1 MARITIKEIAKKAG
15 VSAGTVDRVLHNR
28 GEVAEATRDLVLKI
42 AKEGNYST
50 NVFARNLKL
59 NKVYNLAVIL
69 PKDNEYWKNQSEGI
83 EEAAEE
89 YASLGMQ
96 LSFYTF
102 DRQDKDSFLTQSN
115 IALNSSPDGVI
126 LAPLLQRE
134 ATQICES
141 LQQADIPF
149 IFVDSNL
156 DNIKPLAFIGQDS
169 RQSGFLAAKLLN
181 LGYASGQ
188 RAIVIKYTDF
198 DSLNKTLDERIEG
211 FRKYYQ
217 QENFSPELI
226 HEITLEKDF
235 VGLPPGIESLLGNQE
250 PVHFFVPNS
259 RVHQIAKSAENV
271 IPRHL
276 SRIIGY
282 DLVRENIVYL
292 NKGLIDFVIYQ
303 NPKVQG
309 NLAVQAFYKHLIL
322 KTEVP
327 PTHYM
332 QLDIITKENLMYGV

>member
-169 RQSGFLAAKLLN
+169 RQSGFW
-181 LGYASGQ
+181 Q
-188 RAIVIKYTDF
+188 
-198 DSLNKTLDERIEG
+198 
-211 FRKYYQ
+211 
-217 QENFSPELI
+217 
-226 HEITLEKDF
+226 
-235 VGLPPGIESLLGNQE
+235 
-250 PVHFFVPNS
+250 PNS
-259 RVHQIAKSAENV
+259 LISGMPRAKK
-271 IPRHL
+271 RL
-276 SRIIGY
+276 
-282 DLVRENIVYL
+282 
-292 NKGLIDFVIYQ
+292 
-303 NPKVQG
+303 
-309 NLAVQAFYKHLIL
+309 
-322 KTEVP
+322 
-327 PTHYM
+327 
-332 QLDIITKENLMYGV
+332 